1 MTPNLTA
8 GNTWLYKDCQ
18 FPVNK
23 SILFLSDSWRS
34 ICGESQRDIAEM
46 LQAWKWKTS
55 TELIIDPEM
64 DTSEKCN
71 LDIPDSTNE
80 QVDLNEKS
88 DVISALS

>member
-1 MTPNLTA
+1 
-8 GNTWLYKDCQ
+8 
-18 FPVNK
+18 
-23 SILFLSDSWRS
+23 
-34 ICGESQRDIAEM
+34 M

-80 QVDLNEKS
+80 QLDLNEKC
-88 DVISALS
+88 DVISALR